1 MIDESPTFLSCL
13 PFSFCPLPQAGSA
26 ERRAVRSALCPGAC
40 QSWDMQPMACSWT
53 HSSLHQA
60 LIHTS
65 VPGGMPWGSALL
77 CFESHSYL
85 YQQSMQRVSQNE
97 REGEERGGQRVS
109 VPHGITLREAGRD
122 ELSGSDTKQSN
133 SVLGEN
139 PKCHGCEWDIGWCRQ
154 SKGDSVRIQLSLGC
168 CQAAQGRGEKWQQQW
183 DWKAAAN
190 AHRVCRLCNRENP
203 PVGVLGEQGI

>member
-65 VPGGMPWGSALL
+65 LPGGMPWGSALL

-97 REGEERGGQRVS
+97 REGEERGGREFLCLMGSCSEKQGEMNYWGLILNRATVFLGRTPSAMAVS
-109 VPHGITLREAGRD
+109 GTLAGAGRAK
-122 ELSGSDTKQSN
+122 ETL
-133 SVLGEN
+133 
-139 PKCHGCEWDIGWCRQ
+139 
-154 SKGDSVRIQLSLGC
+154 
-168 CQAAQGRGEKWQQQW
+168 
-183 DWKAAAN
+183 
-190 AHRVCRLCNRENP
+190 
-203 PVGVLGEQGI
+203 